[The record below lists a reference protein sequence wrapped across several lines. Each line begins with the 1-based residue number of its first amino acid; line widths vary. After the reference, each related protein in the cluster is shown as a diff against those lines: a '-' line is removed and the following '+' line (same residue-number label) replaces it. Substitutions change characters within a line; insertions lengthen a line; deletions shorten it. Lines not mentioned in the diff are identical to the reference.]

1 MWKITEMRQPQLSSD
16 LIRIMEQRLSA
27 IEHRTG
33 SLLNLIN
40 QVILITVVEIIIG
53 LPFIFSFCVFFWWW
67 YWRGSLWNLKE
78 HLQRNCCYFVVL
90 NEDSQK
96 RHRQSMRGPIKSWG
110 NSVAVWTLLLT
121 WGPSRRYRHCYYY
134 SLLNNCCCVLL
145 SVLIL
150 LFFCWKCSW
159 AISNC
164 EYVKILLESW
174 CLISCINSWWDFRVD
189 TAHV

>member
-78 HLQRNCCYFVVL
+78 HLQRNCCYFVDVEWRQPEASPAEYARANKEL
-90 NEDSQK
+90 RKLSGCMDLIADLRTQQK
-96 RHRQSMRGPIKSWG
+96 VPP
-110 NSVAVWTLLLT
+110 LLLLK
-121 WGPSRRYRHCYYY
+121 SVKQ
-134 SLLNNCCCVLL
+134 LLLRTAERLNFIVLL
-145 SVLIL
+145 LEVFVSYFQLWI
-150 LFFCWKCSW
+150 CENSTWKLM
-159 AISNC
+159 SNF
-164 EYVKILLESW
+164 VHKFLMG
-174 CLISCINSWWDFRVD
+174 F
-189 TAHV
+189 